1 MEVIIMSRAKYSAE
15 FKSRIVLAI
24 IQGDK
29 DFNTIC
35 SKNNLNPGMVRK
47 WRIEFLKNAHKA
59 FDHEAELKSAQKGEE
74 NLQKVNDQMLKTI
87 GQLTLE
93 RDFLQSCFRK
103 IGHPVPSI
111 PEYDRQK

>member
-1 MEVIIMSRAKYSAE
+1 MSRAKYSAE

-35 SKNNLNPGMVRK
+35 SENNLNPGMVRK

-59 FDHEAELKSAQKGEE
+59 FDHEAAL
-74 NLQKVNDQMLKTI
+74 NLHRREKRTCRRSTI
-87 GQLTLE
+87 
-93 RDFLQSCFRK
+93 RC
-103 IGHPVPSI
+103 
-111 PEYDRQK
+111 

>member
-35 SKNNLNPGMVRK
+35 SENNLNPGMVRK
-47 WRIEFLKNAHKA
+47 WADNIMIERWFRSLKTEQIYTHEYETPRELRRLVAAYIDEYNRVRP
-59 FDHEAELKSAQKGEE
+59 HEALDYETPDELYY
-74 NLQKVNDQMLKTI
+74 
-87 GQLTLE
+87 
-93 RDFLQSCFRK
+93 RCFA
-103 IGHPVPSI
+103 S
-111 PEYDRQK
+111 

>member
-1 MEVIIMSRAKYSAE
+1 MSRDKYSAE

-35 SKNNLNPGMVRK
+35 SENNLNPGMVRK

-59 FDHEAELKSAQKGEE
+59 FDHEAALKSAQKGEE

-93 RDFLQSCFRK
+93 RDFLQGCFRK
-103 IGHPVPSI
+103 NGHLIPSI
-111 PEYDRQK
+111 PEYDRKQ

>member
-1 MEVIIMSRAKYSAE
+1 MSRAKYSAE

-35 SKNNLNPGMVRK
+35 SDCSENNLNLGMVRK

-59 FDHEAELKSAQKGEE
+59 FDHEAALKSAQKGEE

-93 RDFLQSCFRK
+93 RDFLQGCFRK
-103 IGHPVPSI
+103 IGHPIPSI
-111 PEYDRQK
+111 PEYDRKK